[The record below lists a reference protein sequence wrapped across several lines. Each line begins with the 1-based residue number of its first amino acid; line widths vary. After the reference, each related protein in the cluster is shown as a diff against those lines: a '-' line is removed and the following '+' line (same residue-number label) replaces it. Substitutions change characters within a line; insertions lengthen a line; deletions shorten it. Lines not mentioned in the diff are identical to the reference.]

1 MLTEQT
7 EVQMRLTD
15 FKVLS
20 FDCYGTL
27 IDWERG
33 MGEALKPLLARIDRI
48 LTRDQVL
55 EAHARHEAALEA
67 EFPSARYSDLLV
79 LVHDRMAR
87 EWGVT
92 PIPEESRAY
101 GRSIKD
107 WPAWVDSAAALL
119 YLKKYYK
126 LAILSNVDRE
136 SFKFSQAKLQVEWD
150 YIFTAEDV
158 GAYKPDP
165 RTFEYMLAHMAQ
177 DGIRKEDILHTS
189 ESLFHDLT
197 PAARIGLASAW
208 IHRRAGKKG
217 TGATFP
223 PDKMPH
229 FDFRF
234 TSLAKMAKA
243 HQDFLRT
250 V

>member
-1 MLTEQT
+1 MLTEEKT
-7 EVQMRLTD
+7 AQMRLTD

-33 MGEALKPLLARIDRI
+33 MGEALKPLLARTDRI
-48 LTRDQVL
+48 LTRDQAL

-67 EFPSARYSDLLV
+67 EMPGVRYADLLV

-87 EWGVT
+87 EWGVD

-107 WPAWVDSAAALL
+107 WPAFVDSAAALQ

-126 LAILSNVDRE
+126 LAILSNIDRE
-136 SFKFSQAKLQVEWD
+136 SFKASQSRLQAEWD
-150 YIFTAEDV
+150 YVFTAEDI
-158 GAYKPDP
+158 GSYKPDP
-165 RTFEYMLAHMAQ
+165 RNFEYMLRELAK
-177 DGIRKEDILHTS
+177 DGIRKQDILHTA
-189 ESLFHDLT
+189 ESLFHDLV
-197 PAARIGLASAW
+197 PASRIGLASAW

-223 PDKMPH
+223 PDHMPPY
-229 FDFRF
+229 DFRF

>member
-1 MLTEQT
+1 MLTEVT
-7 EVQMRLTD
+7 KAPIKLTD

-33 MGEALKPLLARIDRI
+33 MGEALKPLLARTDRI

-55 EAHARHEAALEA
+55 EAHARHEASLEA
-67 EFPSARYSDLLV
+67 EFPSSRYADLLV

-87 EWGVT
+87 EWGVE
-92 PIPEESRAY
+92 PVPEESRAY

-107 WPAWVDSAAALL
+107 WPAFVDSAASLQ

-126 LAILSNVDRE
+126 LAMLSNVDRE

-150 YIFTAEDV
+150 YVFTAEDV

-165 RTFEYMLAHMAQ
+165 RTFEYMLRHLER

-189 ESLFHDLT
+189 ESLFHDLG
-197 PAARIGLASAW
+197 PAARIGLTSAW

-223 PDKMPH
+223 PEKMPQY
-229 FDFRF
+229 DFRF